1 MYFTVCLIGGD
12 AETSKTRALRYA
24 QYLSNVFPSTDA
36 SLLEL
41 GAKTMGRVSSALGI
55 KRGEYVE
62 TEIKRAFG
70 WLSEERN
77 EAKRLSAMLIL
88 RELAISMP
96 SYFYQQING
105 FFNHTMKAL
114 RDPKEQIRES
124 AAKALR
130 AAFVLTAQR
139 EVPEQSNKAH
149 WYIQCY
155 EEAMS
160 SFDEQAGRC
169 LSRDDHVH
177 GGLLILNELLRCS
190 NSAWEKKYTNLMQK
204 LDVEQDISDEIFS
217 LHSKIQGSWASQH
230 FSDDKTQF
238 ASIYES
244 AICRKLITE
253 KYEKICSGKV
263 LMFAFKNIK

>member
-1 MYFTVCLIGGD
+1 
-12 AETSKTRALRYA
+12 
-24 QYLSNVFPSTDA
+24 
-36 SLLEL
+36 
-41 GAKTMGRVSSALGI
+41 MGRVSTTLGI

-70 WLSEERN
+70 WLAEERN
-77 EAKRLSAMLIL
+77 EGKRLSAVLIL

-105 FFNHTMKAL
+105 FFNHIMIAL
-114 RDPKEQIRES
+114 RDPKEQIREA

-139 EVPEQSNKAH
+139 ELPEQSTKAH

-155 EEAMS
+155 EEAMT
-160 SFDEQAGRC
+160 SFDEQGRY

-190 NSAWEKKYTNLMQK
+190 NSTWEKKYTNLMQK
-204 LDVEQDISDEIFS
+204 LDVEQEMSDEIFS
-217 LHSKIQGSWASQH
+217 FHSKMQGSWASQH

-238 ASIYES
+238 ASIFES
-244 AICRKLITE
+244 GICKKLITE
-253 KYEKICSGKV
+253 KYEKICSGK
-263 LMFAFKNIK
+263 LNQIPK